1 MAIVQLYGHHDVRAR
16 LADSVARGSLPSSL
30 LLQGPRGVGKQRLA
44 LWLSQLLLCE
54 STDAPCDKC
63 RSCQFAR
70 ALTHPD
76 QHWFFP
82 RPRLKD
88 ADDLQ
93 KVKTDYAEAIA
104 ERAADDGLYELPSG
118 MEAIYFD
125 VVRLIVQTAALSPAI
140 GRRKVFVI
148 GDAERM
154 VSQEGKEEGAN
165 AFLKLLEE
173 PPADTTFILTS
184 SEPGALLPTIRSRVV
199 VMRVAPL
206 AAEDMRKFLMDP
218 TVKKHLPDGSL
229 PKMESERIQLAA
241 GAPGRLLSG
250 ADWAA
255 AHASA
260 QRMLD
265 SISGKAS
272 ARYEAAWTTQ
282 SKEARGAFADSLDAL
297 TSLLHARARESAARG
312 EEGRALA
319 ATRAIELVEVAKERI
334 ETNVSPQLITVN
346 LLRELQELFA

>member
-54 STDAPCDKC
+54 SRQPPCDAC
-63 RSCQFAR
+63 RGCQFSR

-93 KVKTDYAEAIA
+93 KVKTDYAEEIA
-104 ERAADDGLYELPSG
+104 ERAGNDGLYELPSG

-140 GRRKVFVI
+140 GRRKVFVV

-199 VMRVAPL
+199 VTRVAPL
-206 AAEDMRKFLMDP
+206 AAEDVRKFLADP
-218 TVKKHLPDGSL
+218 VVKKHLPEGSL
-229 PKMESERIQLAA
+229 PKGETERIQLAA

-255 AHASA
+255 AHAA
-260 QRMLD
+260 ALRMLD
-265 SISGKAS
+265 SITGKAS
-272 ARYEAAWTTQ
+272 ARYEAAWSTQ
-282 SKEARGAFADSLDAL
+282 SKEARGSFADALDAL

-312 EEGRALA
+312 EERRALA
-319 ATRAIELVEVAKERI
+319 ATRAVELVEVAKERI

-346 LLRELQELFA
+346 LLRDIQELFA